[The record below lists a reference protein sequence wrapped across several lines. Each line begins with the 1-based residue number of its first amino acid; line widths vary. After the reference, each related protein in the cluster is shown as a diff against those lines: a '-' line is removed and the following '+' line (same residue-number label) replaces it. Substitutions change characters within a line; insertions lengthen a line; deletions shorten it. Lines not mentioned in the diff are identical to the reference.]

1 MGVAETFGTSIAVYF
16 KFVITSTS
24 AVVVHTLLVNR
35 EDVAIAGTRD
45 FVWFE
50 WCRYVL
56 QQTSDL

>member
-1 MGVAETFGTSIAVYF
+1 MGEAKKFGTSIVVYF

-24 AVVVHTLLVNR
+24 AAVVHTLLVNR
-35 EDVAIAGTRD
+35 EDAAIAGTRD
-45 FVWFE
+45 FGWLE